1 MRVGNLGISGLDCV
15 GECSVI
21 LSREGKEERWVFAT
35 EPRIFSIQA
44 GGPTDGILEAGDFL
58 VSIDGL
64 LITTR
69 EGGLRY
75 AGLEPGETVTVRYR
89 RGRETREAQLRV
101 GSRCAVPPGP
111 SVSAGRVPPP
121 PPPDAVRGVAR
132 VGVVTAPR
140 VKVLPSP
147 VEPDSALPVVATG
160 GIARGGLLD
169 PTPRGRL
176 GIGLQCSRCGTEL
189 DRDTGRSV
197 WFFSGPIEVTS
208 VASGG
213 PAESAGIQMGDLVTA
228 VDGHDL
234 ATEAG
239 GLAFSNLIP
248 GEAVN
253 LTVVRRNGRKEVVT
267 VVPAEPDSPLPRGA
281 LQPPEPDPVSPAPRV
296 AGVAVA
302 PPPPSRVGEPEGATG
317 LEEPVGLP
325 LSFTGT
331 LTGVEVTVRGGPVA
345 VSELKGARTI
355 IIHADGLWIRVRIPA
370 SGGRGEEDASS
381 RR

>member
-1 MRVGNLGISGLDCV
+1 
-15 GECSVI
+15 
-21 LSREGKEERWVFAT
+21 
-35 EPRIFSIQA
+35 
-44 GGPTDGILEAGDFL
+44 
-58 VSIDGL
+58 
-64 LITTR
+64 
-69 EGGLRY
+69 
-75 AGLEPGETVTVRYR
+75 
-89 RGRETREAQLRV
+89 
-101 GSRCAVPPGP
+101 
-111 SVSAGRVPPP
+111 
-121 PPPDAVRGVAR
+121 
-132 VGVVTAPR
+132 

-160 GIARGGLLD
+160 VVARGGLSD

-189 DRDTGRSV
+189 DRETGRSV

-208 VASGG
+208 VAPGG

-234 ATEAG
+234 TTEAG
-239 GLAFSNLIP
+239 GSAFSDLIP

-267 VVPAEPDSPLPRGA
+267 VVPAEPVSPLARGV
-281 LQPPEPDPVSPAPRV
+281 LQPPEPDPVSPTPRV
-296 AGVAVA
+296 VGVAVA
-302 PPPPSRVGEPEGATG
+302 PPPPSREDAPEPATG
-317 LEEPVGLP
+317 LEEPLGLP

-355 IIHADGLWIRVRIPA
+355 IIQADGVWIRVRIPA
-370 SGGRGEEDASS
+370 PGGKGEGGTAP